1 VGRVDGA
8 PAVLRGLD
16 ELECH
21 GQARRPRAR
30 SLGDL
35 GPVPDRGEGGLD
47 RVGGPQVDPVL
58 GGVVVERQQLVK
70 VIGDLRDG
78 LRELRPV
85 STLECGGGVQGVA
98 AVLGAPD
105 PGEGL
110 LRARVG
116 GLGQRGENVRRFMKP

>member
-1 VGRVDGA
+1 
-8 PAVLRGLD
+8 
-16 ELECH
+16 
-21 GQARRPRAR
+21 
-30 SLGDL
+30 
-35 GPVPDRGEGGLD
+35 
-47 RVGGPQVDPVL
+47 VDPVL
-58 GGVVVERQQLVK
+58 GGVVVEREQLVK